1 LDSLLGPDIQINFIG
16 GLFLKNQGLSP
27 IGSRAASNYYSSLQT
42 VNPRIAIFGHMPP
55 GQLQGTK
62 QRIPRTI
69 ERRFQSAEHNARRMT
84 TPTFKFVQIARVYVR
99 VFR

>member
-1 LDSLLGPDIQINFIG
+1 MFWPHAARPAARDQIKTKKLRFDSLLPVTIPPFTAS
-16 GLFLKNQGLSP
+16 LPRTLSVDP
-27 IGSRAASNYYSSLQT
+27 
-42 VNPRIAIFGHMPP
+42 F
-55 GQLQGTK
+55 K
-62 QRIPRTI
+62 QRIPRAI